1 MFFEYYYYYF
11 FGDDAKKCH
20 ISDAK
25 KRPFFDYLKDNYSVK
40 LQHSQKNSCTSNR
53 QTIMD
58 ILSWSF
64 SWSLLLHFVTIY
76 RGKLKKQKN
85 NLNYCVS
92 IWNNLFVIEKKK
104 NTMKM
109 MTAVKCKQTAQ
120 WFVFCVWQKFC
131 EIGFHF
137 FKIFVLFLY

>member
-1 MFFEYYYYYF
+1 MFFEYYYY

-25 KRPFFDYLKDNYSVK
+25 KKPFFDYLKDNYSVK
-40 LQHSQKNSCTSNR
+40 LQHSQKKQLYFQSPNNHG
-53 QTIMD
+53 
-58 ILSWSF
+58 
-64 SWSLLLHFVTIY
+64 HFKLELFVIIIIAFCY
-76 RGKLKKQKN
+76 NLQGKIKKEN

-109 MTAVKCKQTAQ
+109 TTAVKC
-120 WFVFCVWQKFC
+120 
-131 EIGFHF
+131 
-137 FKIFVLFLY
+137 